1 MAKRK
6 HQRGDYLT
14 SLSKLSHASNRLE
27 ERYGNISFYKISNH
41 ILKSRNFKILDE
53 DDLGAI
59 CLTNFNNVDI
69 YFVLHTRYRGEEIA
83 TFLTVEMANKAL
95 EEKCIRRLDGK
106 DD

>member
-6 HQRGDYLT
+6 HRRGDYIT
-14 SLSKLSHASNRLE
+14 SLSKLSHATNRLE
-27 ERYGNISFYKISNH
+27 ERYGNISFNKISNH
-41 ILKSRNFKILDE
+41 ILKSRNFKILHE
-53 DDLGAI
+53 DGMGAI
-59 CLTNFNNVDI
+59 CLTHFNNVDI

-95 EEKCIRRLDGK
+95 DEKYICMCEGE